1 MKATVFLYYSA
12 AATTIIAGLLQFLLS
27 YTIAG
32 IEKGNPGLPV
42 FFIGIGLLQLIWGAG
57 LIRKWGRTF
66 YSLATGV
73 NIALIFLW
81 VILRLPQQIVGPPLR
96 VDSVGIAIESFQIL
110 FLVLCMIIL
119 SSKGEPSK
127 GEPKGA
133 KSMSLVHPF
142 KRNIVNETG
151 MPASKYEFMKNRV
164 AILGIGAAVL
174 IVGLAGITY
183 TMPEIVQKYGIKTTS
198 TPPYT
203 SEPQVVTP
211 SVLYFE
217 IGFIIVFIAGL
228 VILSY
233 GATLTG
239 RVSRPKIGP

>member
-1 MKATVFLYYSA
+1 MKATVLLYYSA

-110 FLVLCMIIL
+110 FLVLCTIIL

-127 GEPKGA
+127 GEQKGA
-133 KSMSLVHPF
+133 KNMSLVHPF

-151 MPASKYEFMKNRV
+151 IPALKYEFMKNRT

-203 SEPQVVTP
+203 SEPPVVTP

-233 GATLTG
+233 GATLAG

>member
-1 MKATVFLYYSA
+1 MKAPVLLYYSA

-27 YTIAG
+27 YTIAAV
-32 IEKGNPGLPV
+32 EKGNQGLPV
-42 FFIGIGLLQLIWGAG
+42 FFIGVGLLQLIWGAG

-81 VILRLPQQIVGPPLR
+81 VILRLPQQIIGPPLR
-96 VDSVGIAIESFQIL
+96 LDTIGIAIESFQIL
-110 FLVLCMIIL
+110 FLILCMIIL
-119 SSKGEPSK
+119 ASK
-127 GEPKGA
+127 GEPKVT
-133 KSMSLVHPF
+133 KNLSLVPSF
-142 KRNIVNETG
+142 KRNVMNGTG
-151 MPASKYEFMKNRV
+151 IAASKYYFMTNRK

-174 IVGLAGITY
+174 IVGLAGIIY

-198 TPPYT
+198 IPPYT
-203 SEPQVVTP
+203 SEPPVVTP

-228 VILSY
+228 AILSY

-239 RVSRPKIGP
+239 RTSRPKIGR

>member
-32 IEKGNPGLPV
+32 VEKGNPGLSA
-42 FFIGIGLLQLIWGAG
+42 FFIGIGLLQLLWGAG

-110 FLVLCMIIL
+110 FLILCMVIL
-119 SSKGEPSK
+119 SSK

-133 KSMSLVHPF
+133 KSLSLVPPF
-142 KRNIVNETG
+142 KRDIVNGTG
-151 MPASKYEFMKNRV
+151 IPPSKYEFMKNRV

-203 SEPQVVTP
+203 SEPPVVTP

-217 IGFIIVFIAGL
+217 MGFIIVFIAGL